1 MNTTHHTA
9 GKRFLLRLLPVF
21 ALALAIRVL
30 CAIPALTEPSRLSR
44 PDTET
49 YLPPAY
55 ALAEDGAINTKL
67 QHNPARFHHGPGV
80 KDCVVVQRPAVQR
93 PPGYIVFL
101 AGLRLIFGR
110 SPVAFALAGCLIG
123 ALAVFPVGVTGYH
136 LAGRKAGF
144 RAAVLYALNLTSLA
158 VAPLILADTLLG
170 LLVAFQAMYLAKAL
184 RFGRIRDFIL
194 ATIFAAAA
202 VLVKPVNIPVLIL
215 LIGMAPFLM
224 KTRRKAVRAML
235 LVPVI
240 SAVII
245 VPWMIRNQAVGAGF
259 AVDRNSGLTALHNT
273 AAILAHASH
282 RDANEIR
289 HWLEY
294 QAEHEFMTINQWRT
308 DKVTVQ
314 EREEWYLKRYREAIL
329 AHPWSAAAT
338 HLFQVWILLPDMADY
353 LQNLGLR
360 NGERGTLAVLRKDG
374 VLAAFRHYM
383 DGSYAAGL
391 LAMPFLLAHAALWAL
406 AIFGMWVYARK
417 KRWAV
422 LLVFAVPVVY
432 YLAAAGPV
440 VLPRYQIPALP
451 GACALAGAVIS
462 ACGIRRWRKRRS
474 CPQCNR

>member
-9 GKRFLLRLLPVF
+9 GKRFLMRLLPIF

-30 CAIPALTEPSRLSR
+30 CAIPAFQETDRLSR

-55 ALAEDGAINTKL
+55 ALAEDGAINTEPQYK
-67 QHNPARFHHGPGV
+67 PGV
-80 KDCVVVQRPAVQR
+80 IDCVVDPAQPAVQR

-123 ALAVFPVGVTGYH
+123 ALAVFPVGLIGYH
-136 LAGRKAGF
+136 LAGRRAGF
-144 RAAVLYALNLTSLA
+144 WAAVLYALNLTSLA

-170 LLVAFQAMYLAKAL
+170 FLVAFQAMYLAKSL
-184 RFGRIRDFIL
+184 RFGRIRDFVL

-202 VLVKPVNIPVLIL
+202 VLVKPVNIPILIL
-215 LIGMAPFLM
+215 LIATAPFVM
-224 KTRRKAVRAML
+224 KPRRKTVRAMV

-245 VPWMIRNQAVGAGF
+245 VPWMLRNQAVGAGF
-259 AVDRNSGLTALHNT
+259 AVDRNSWLTALHNT
-273 AAILAHASH
+273 AAILAHANH
-282 RDANEIR
+282 RDANEVR
-289 HWLEY
+289 VWLED
-294 QAEHEFMTINQWRT
+294 QAEHEFMTTSQWRI
-308 DKVTVQ
+308 VTIQ

-360 NGERGTLAVLRKDG
+360 TGERGTLAVLRKDG
-374 VLAAFRHYM
+374 PVAAFRHYM

-391 LAMPFLLAHAALWAL
+391 LAMPFLLAHAALWVL
-406 AIFGMWVYARK
+406 TIFGMWIYARK
-417 KRWAV
+417 KRWAM

-432 YLAAAGPV
+432 YLAAPGPV

-451 GACALAGAVIS
+451 CACALAGTVIS

-474 CPQCNR
+474 CPQCSR

>member
-9 GKRFLLRLLPVF
+9 GKRFLLRLLPIF

-30 CAIPALTEPSRLSR
+30 CAIPALTEPGRLSR

-49 YLPPAY
+49 YLHPAY
-55 ALAEDGAINTKL
+55 ALAEDGAINTEP
-67 QHNPARFHHGPGV
+67 QYEPGIV
-80 KDCVVVQRPAVQR
+80 NCVADRAPAVQR

-123 ALAVFPVGVTGYH
+123 ALTVFPVGVTGYH
-136 LAGRKAGF
+136 LAGRRAGF
-144 RAAVLYALNLTSLA
+144 WAAVLYALNLTSLA

-170 LLVAFQAMYLAKAL
+170 FLVAFQAMYLAKAL
-184 RFGRIRDFIL
+184 RFGRIRDFIFG
-194 ATIFAAAA
+194 TIFAAAA
-202 VLVKPVNIPVLIL
+202 VLVKPVNIPILIL
-215 LIGMAPFLM
+215 LIAMAPFMM
-224 KTRRKAVRAML
+224 KTRRKTVRAMV

-245 VPWMIRNQAVGAGF
+245 VPWMLRNRAVGAGF
-259 AVDRNSGLTALHNT
+259 AVDRNSWLTALHNT
-273 AAILAHASH
+273 AAILAHANHS
-282 RDANEIR
+282 DADEMR
-289 HWLEY
+289 FWLEY
-294 QAEHEFMTINQWRT
+294 QEEHEYMTTSQRRHVSI
-308 DKVTVQ
+308 Q

-338 HLFQVWILLPDMADY
+338 HLFQVWILLPDLPDY

-360 NGERGTLAVLRKDG
+360 SGERGTLAVLRKDG
-374 VLAAFRHYM
+374 PVAAFRHYM

-391 LAMPFLLAHAALWAL
+391 LAVPFLLAHAALWAL
-406 AIFGMWVYARK
+406 TIFGMWIYARK

-451 GACALAGAVIS
+451 GACALAGAFIS

-474 CPQCNR
+474 CPRCNR